1 MDGRSFRS
9 ERRMCSAVR
18 SSSLSLAIAS
28 WEDWVLCSTACY
40 SSMYLRMYY
49 YSKLRR
55 GAERFDSAGR
65 GLLDGSIWSHYNTD
79 SPVSRQELVAFIDV
93 DVYVPCTI
101 TAAAAALSYRVR
113 FSVLAA
119 AAAALP
125 PPRRRRRQHVSR
137 FSASLQQCY
146 GTVCLLLLDK
156 AIVIPHSCSWNRL
169 SS

>member
-28 WEDWVLCSTACY
+28 WELSTMYCLLQQQQ
-40 SSMYLRMYY
+40 YLRMYY
-49 YSKLRR
+49 YKLRR

-119 AAAALP
+119 AAALSP
-125 PPRRRRRQHVSR
+125 PLPRRHQHVSR

>member
-28 WEDWVLCSTACY
+28 WEDWVLCTACY
-40 SSMYLRMYY
+40 SSSSTCVCTT
-49 YSKLRR
+49 SKLRR

-101 TAAAAALSYRVR
+101 TAAAAIGLGSQ
-113 FSVLAA
+113 FL
-119 AAAALP
+119 LP
-125 PPRRRRRQHVSR
+125 PPPHCRRRCPAAASTLVASQLHCS
-137 FSASLQQCY
+137 SAMAQC
-146 GTVCLLLLDK
+146 
-156 AIVIPHSCSWNRL
+156 ASCC
-169 SS
+169 